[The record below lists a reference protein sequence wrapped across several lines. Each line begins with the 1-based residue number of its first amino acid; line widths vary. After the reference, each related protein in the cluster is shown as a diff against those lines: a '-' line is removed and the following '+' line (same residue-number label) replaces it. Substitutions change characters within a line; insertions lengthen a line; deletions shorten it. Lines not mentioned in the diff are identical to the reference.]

1 MNSHTIRLG
10 NAWEPSAAGAVWTRR
25 FGRPAGLGPGDRVL
39 LRVVSRGPAAVSLNA
54 AELPRLEATSGPWR
68 HEITPLLR
76 DRNTLVLTP
85 TAPVVAAAPSPSA
98 EGAAH
103 GRSPLPEEI
112 ADVSLEIVPAGG

>member
-1 MNSHTIRLG
+1 MNPHTIRLG
-10 NAWEPSAAGAVWTRR
+10 NAWEASAEGAVWTRR

-85 TAPVVAAAPSPSA
+85 AVVAAPSPSA
-98 EGAAH
+98 DAAAH